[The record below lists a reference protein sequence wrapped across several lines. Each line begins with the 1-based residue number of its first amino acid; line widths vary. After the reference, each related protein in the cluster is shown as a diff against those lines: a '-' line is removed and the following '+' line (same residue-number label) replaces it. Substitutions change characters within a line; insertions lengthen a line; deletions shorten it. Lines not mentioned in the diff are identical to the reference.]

1 MNRFNRELR
10 REVLLAYGNVCA
22 CCGEKEEIFL
32 AIDHVNNDGAE
43 HRRELRGVSSAFF
56 YRWLKKNG
64 FPPGFQTLCHNC
76 NWAKSRGG
84 CPHQRQHGAV
94 AIPTLAAE
102 VAVDT
107 GVPNDPTLDEEDP
120 LS

>member
-1 MNRFNRELR
+1 
-10 REVLLAYGNVCA
+10 
-22 CCGEKEEIFL
+22 
-32 AIDHVNNDGAE
+32 
-43 HRRELRGVSSAFF
+43 
-56 YRWLKKNG
+56 
-64 FPPGFQTLCHNC
+64 
-76 NWAKSRGG
+76 
-84 CPHQRQHGAV
+84 V